1 MVQVDTSHL
10 QRLVAEGF
18 GVDLLATVL
27 GVSDNTING
36 LINGG
41 RTDRERA
48 ARIRT
53 LTRQEILTAAP
64 ERCHVP
70 TIGAQRR
77 VHALMRIGWSQSAI
91 ASGNRSMMRIIQGVC
106 TGEGRYMLAGTHRFI
121 AARYDTLSMKE
132 GSSLIVRRIG
142 ERRGYP
148 SPLAWDD
155 DDLDDPTA
163 LPALRPIGA
172 GPYTE
177 ERTKWFTDF
186 INHYRAG
193 NTIEQTCALMGV
205 TAAAAERKFRE
216 WLPDHPL
223 KQQLAPARARER
235 QERMAAS

>member
-1 MVQVDTSHL
+1 MKHPSRTAVLAGCDQPCCHPSEAAYSAGCKCDPCMRRRMRVRKLHHLRAAQGAVMVQVDTSHL
-10 QRLVAEGF
+10 RRLVAEGY

-77 VHALMRIGWSQSAI
+77 IHALMRIAWSKSAI
-91 ASGNRSMMRIIQGVC
+91 ANNNRSMLRIIQGAC
-106 TGEGRYMLAGTHRFI
+106 TGESRYMLAGTHRFI
-121 AARYDTLSMKE
+121 ADRYDTLSMKE
-132 GSSLIVRRIG
+132 GPSPIVRRIS

-155 DDLDDPTA
+155 DDLDDPAA

-172 GPYTE
+172 GPYT
-177 ERTKWFTDF
+177 
-186 INHYRAG
+186 
-193 NTIEQTCALMGV
+193 
-205 TAAAAERKFRE
+205 
-216 WLPDHPL
+216 
-223 KQQLAPARARER
+223 
-235 QERMAAS
+235 